1 MAPGSEPIPDD
12 ALDMIRDLK
21 QALLHKQD
29 KHEARTMHDD
39 LLNRIAELQKSEG
52 GIVISESDFKK
63 WNLNCTKTAHL
74 EDLLEKLK
82 RDFT

>member
-1 MAPGSEPIPDD
+1 MHELVDDNKKQTLHNSADIQNIFDALASLASRPSVAPGSEPIPDD

-39 LLNRIAELQKSEG
+39 LLNRIAEL
-52 GIVISESDFKK
+52 
-63 WNLNCTKTAHL
+63 
-74 EDLLEKLK
+74 
-82 RDFT
+82 